1 MGILTTEPKT
11 ANMLKHK
18 PQIIKGI
25 VTKLTPPSFEAPR
38 TPWTIPFSSYVSMEL
53 CLDLEAKMK
62 QRKKKRG
69 NSKPRHENVEQPSDK
84 TQPEEQP
91 FEKEGITLRERKN
104 RRKKV
109 KRNKKKEIRRSG
121 K

>member
-62 QRKKKRG
+62 QRKKKEVIQNLG
-69 NSKPRHENVEQPSDK
+69 TKMWSNLPTKPSQKNNLSRK
-84 TQPEEQP
+84 
-91 FEKEGITLRERKN
+91 RE
-104 RRKKV
+104 
-109 KRNKKKEIRRSG
+109 
-121 K
+121 